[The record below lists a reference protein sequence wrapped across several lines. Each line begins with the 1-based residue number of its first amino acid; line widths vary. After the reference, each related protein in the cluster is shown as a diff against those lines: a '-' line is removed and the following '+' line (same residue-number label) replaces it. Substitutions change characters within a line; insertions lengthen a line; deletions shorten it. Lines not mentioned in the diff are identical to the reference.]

1 MGPGAPE
8 RLVEQ
13 ETAAEGDLVKI
24 AGSARTHWACRRFVG
39 LVGRLHG
46 KDEYSGW
53 WVEFQGHSK
62 ALFHC
67 TAEGGHQ
74 LAYAVA
80 ADIDAARRVNLSEQA
95 LAVSVCVCVCVCVCV
110 WNECVFRCVHACNP
124 GISQAEEAADA
135 RKTLVLDKSLSSP
148 REAELGA

>member
-1 MGPGAPE
+1 MGPGAE
-8 RLVEQ
+8 RIVEQ
-13 ETAAEGDLVKI
+13 ETAAEGELVKI
-24 AGSARTHWACRRFVG
+24 SGSARTHWACRRFVG

-95 LAVSVCVCVCVCVCV
+95 LAVSCLLYTS
-110 WNECVFRCVHACNP
+110 P
-124 GISQAEEAADA
+124 
-135 RKTLVLDKSLSSP
+135 SP
-148 REAELGA
+148 RDRQKSRMPSSA